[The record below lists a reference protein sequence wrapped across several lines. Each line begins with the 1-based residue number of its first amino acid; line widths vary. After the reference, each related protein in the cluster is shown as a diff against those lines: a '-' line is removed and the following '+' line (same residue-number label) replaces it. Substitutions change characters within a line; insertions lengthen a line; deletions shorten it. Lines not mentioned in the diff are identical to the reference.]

1 MKINMILASTHQ
13 GVIGNKGDL
22 PWRNENGQ
30 IEEDLKEDLIRFG
43 ELTDNQIV
51 ILGGNTAMGFLNSEK
66 PFLPR
71 RMKII
76 VSAKHL
82 EEISCI
88 LQMRGTKYGYV
99 VPSLEEAYKLAERL
113 APEWN
118 ETAWVI
124 GGARIYKEAIE
135 RGGIN
140 KVYLTR
146 IMRNYEGD
154 TVVNLEILKRSDW
167 RLIGLEYYGDKKPP
181 FGYEQYINL
190 ETNPDYWK

>member
-1 MKINMILASTHQ
+1 
-13 GVIGNKGDL
+13 
-22 PWRNENGQ
+22 
-30 IEEDLKEDLIRFG
+30 
-43 ELTDNQIV
+43 
-51 ILGGNTAMGFLNSEK
+51 
-66 PFLPR
+66 
-71 RMKII
+71 MKII

-167 RLIGLEYYGDKKPP
+167 RLIDLEYYGDKNPP